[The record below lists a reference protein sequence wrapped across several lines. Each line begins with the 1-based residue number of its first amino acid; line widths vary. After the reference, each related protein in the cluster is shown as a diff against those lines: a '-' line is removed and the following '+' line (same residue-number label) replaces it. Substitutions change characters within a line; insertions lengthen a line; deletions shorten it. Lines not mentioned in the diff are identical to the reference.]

1 MTSVP
6 MPGGYPARANGT
18 RARLTAVAERFK
30 IACGHESKAGT
41 LRPRL
46 DERQA
51 DGDALMFDSAVLEV
65 AFGLVFVFVILSF
78 ACSALNETI
87 SSIFNW
93 RAQFLRRGIANLLE
107 PANLDRGLEQT
118 GKLLEHPLL
127 NALVRPVTP
136 RSKRRH
142 YPSYVP
148 SRTFVA
154 ALLDFDRAGA
164 ARKVEDAIA
173 AVPSEDARRALT
185 VLYERADG
193 DVTRF
198 TRDAERWF
206 DDSMERVSGW
216 YRRRVQ
222 KVLWALAVALVV
234 SLNIDTFRIAEQL
247 WTQKA
252 VRAAVVAR
260 AETVQ
265 PATGSTGLKEV
276 ADDVTELQQLSIPIG
291 WTAETRP
298 EGTYDWVLRIVL
310 KTLGLLLTAAA
321 LTLGAPFW
329 FDVLSKVARLRSA
342 GAPPPATD
350 AVRRG
355 EGEETRAGPGAPGGP
370 APPIPPGPV
379 ASTPEVTP

>member
-1 MTSVP
+1 M
-6 MPGGYPARANGT
+6 
-18 RARLTAVAERFK
+18 L
-30 IACGHESKAGT
+30 
-41 LRPRL
+41 
-46 DERQA
+46 
-51 DGDALMFDSAVLEV
+51 DSAVLDV
-65 AFGLVFVFVILSF
+65 AFGLVFVFVILSL

-87 SSIFNW
+87 SSLFNW
-93 RAQFLRRGIANLLE
+93 RAKFLRRGIANLLE
-107 PANLDRGLEQT
+107 PTNLDRGLEQT
-118 GKLLEHPLL
+118 GTLLQHPLL
-127 NALVRPVTP
+127 NALVRPVKPGST
-136 RSKRRH
+136 RLH

-154 ALLDFDRAGA
+154 ALLDFDRTGGKREIEA
-164 ARKVEDAIA
+164 AIA
-173 AVPSEDARRALT
+173 AVPSTDARRALT
-185 VLYERADG
+185 VLLERADG

-222 KVLWALAVALVV
+222 KILWALALVLVV
-234 SLNIDTFRIAEQL
+234 SLNVDSVRIAEQL

-260 AETVQ
+260 AEAAQ
-265 PATGSTGLKEV
+265 PVAEAPSLKQV
-276 ADDVTELQQLSIPIG
+276 ASDVTELDQLALPIG

-298 EGTYDWVLRIVL
+298 EGSGEWLLRILL
-310 KTLGLLLTAAA
+310 KVVGLLLTASA

-329 FDVLSKVARLRSA
+329 FDVLSKIARLRSA

-355 EGEETRAGPGAPGGP
+355 EGEETRAGPSAGTYRTATHPAPAPG
-370 APPIPPGPV
+370 
-379 ASTPEVTP
+379 PEGQT

>member
-1 MTSVP
+1 M
-6 MPGGYPARANGT
+6 
-18 RARLTAVAERFK
+18 L
-30 IACGHESKAGT
+30 
-41 LRPRL
+41 
-46 DERQA
+46 
-51 DGDALMFDSAVLEV
+51 DSAVLDV
-65 AFGLVFVFVILSF
+65 AFGLVFVFVILSL

-87 SSIFNW
+87 SSVFNW

-118 GKLLEHPLL
+118 GRLLEHPLL
-127 NALVRPVTP
+127 NALVRPVSP

-154 ALLDFDRAGA
+154 ALLDFDPTD
-164 ARKVEDAIA
+164 RKRDIEGAIA

-185 VLYERADG
+185 VLLERADG

-222 KVLWALAVALVV
+222 KVLWVLALALVV
-234 SLNIDTFRIAEQL
+234 SLNVDSLRIAEQL

-252 VRAAVVAR
+252 VRAAVVAQ
-260 AETVQ
+260 AQTLQSDAAQ
-265 PATGSTGLKEV
+265 PATESTSLKRV
-276 ADDVTELQQLSIPIG
+276 ASDVTELEQLSIPIG
-291 WTAETRP
+291 WTTETRP
-298 EGTYDWVLRIVL
+298 EGSGEWLLLFLL
-310 KTLGLLLTAAA
+310 KALGFLLTAAA

-355 EGEETRAGPGAPGGP
+355 EGEETRAGPGA
-370 APPIPPGPV
+370 AVRRPPT
-379 ASTPEVTP
+379 ATPEPEAKA

>member
-1 MTSVP
+1 
-6 MPGGYPARANGT
+6 
-18 RARLTAVAERFK
+18 
-30 IACGHESKAGT
+30 
-41 LRPRL
+41 
-46 DERQA
+46 
-51 DGDALMFDSAVLEV
+51 MFDSAVLDV

-93 RAQFLRRGIANLLE
+93 RAAFLRRGIANLLE
-107 PANLDRGLEQT
+107 PANLERGLEQT

-154 ALLDFDRAGA
+154 ALLDFDQAGA
-164 ARKVEDAIA
+164 RRGVEEAIA
-173 AVPSEDARRALT
+173 AVPSDDARRALT
-185 VLYERADG
+185 TLWERAG
-193 DVTRF
+193 RNQAQF

-222 KVLWALAVALVV
+222 KVLWALALTLVV
-234 SLNIDTFRIAEQL
+234 ALNIDTFRIADQL

-260 AETVQ
+260 AEAAQ
-265 PATGSTGLKEV
+265 PRAGATGLKQV
-276 ADDVTELQQLSIPIG
+276 ASDVTDLQQLSIPIG
-291 WTAETRP
+291 WSTESRP
-298 EGTYDWVLRIVL
+298 EGGDDWLLRGRAQGARAPGHGGGADARRSILVRRPQQ
-310 KTLGLLLTAAA
+310 GRAA
-321 LTLGAPFW
+321 
-329 FDVLSKVARLRSA
+329 SIRRSA
-342 GAPPPATD
+342 SARE
-350 AVRRG
+350 RRG
-355 EGEETRAGPGAPGGP
+355 SPRRGRGDASRARCNGNGRDAQATCGRR
-370 APPIPPGPV
+370 A
-379 ASTPEVTP
+379 

>member
-1 MTSVP
+1 
-6 MPGGYPARANGT
+6 
-18 RARLTAVAERFK
+18 
-30 IACGHESKAGT
+30 
-41 LRPRL
+41 
-46 DERQA
+46 
-51 DGDALMFDSAVLEV
+51 MFDSAVLDV

-93 RAQFLRRGIANLLE
+93 RAAFLRRGIANLLE
-107 PANLDRGLEQT
+107 PANLERGLEQT

-154 ALLDFDRAGA
+154 ALLDFDQAGA
-164 ARKVEDAIA
+164 RRGVEEAIA
-173 AVPSEDARRALT
+173 AVPSDDARRALT
-185 VLYERADG
+185 TLWERAG
-193 DVTRF
+193 RNQAQF

-222 KVLWALAVALVV
+222 KVLWALALTLVV
-234 SLNIDTFRIAEQL
+234 ALNIDTFRIADQL

-260 AETVQ
+260 AEAAQ
-265 PATGSTGLKEV
+265 PRAGATGLKQV
-276 ADDVTELQQLSIPIG
+276 ASDVTDLQQLSIPIG
-291 WTAETRP
+291 WSAESRP
-298 EGTYDWVLRIVL
+298 EGGDEWLLRGRAQGARARGHGGGADARRSVL
-310 KTLGLLLTAAA
+310 
-321 LTLGAPFW
+321 
-329 FDVLSKVARLRSA
+329 
-342 GAPPPATD
+342 
-350 AVRRG
+350 VRRPQQG
-355 EGEETRAGPGAPGGP
+355 RAASIRRRASARERRGSSRRGRGDASRARCNGNGRDAQETCGRP
-370 APPIPPGPV
+370 
-379 ASTPEVTP
+379 T

>member
-1 MTSVP
+1 M
-6 MPGGYPARANGT
+6 
-18 RARLTAVAERFK
+18 L
-30 IACGHESKAGT
+30 
-41 LRPRL
+41 
-46 DERQA
+46 
-51 DGDALMFDSAVLEV
+51 DSAVLDV
-65 AFGLVFVFVILSF
+65 AFGLVFVFVILSL

-93 RAQFLRRGIANLLE
+93 RAEFLRRGIANLLE

-118 GKLLEHPLL
+118 GRLLEHPLL

-136 RSKRRH
+136 RSRRRH

-154 ALLDFDRAGA
+154 ALLDFDRAGTV
-164 ARKVEDAIA
+164 RKVEDAIA

-222 KVLWALAVALVV
+222 KVLWVLALALVV
-234 SLNIDTFRIAEQL
+234 SLNVDSLRIAEEL

-260 AETVQ
+260 AETLEPADGSASVQ
-265 PATGSTGLKEV
+265 EV
-276 ADDVTELQQLSIPIG
+276 ARDVTELEQLAIPIG
-291 WTAETRP
+291 WSTESGP
-298 EGTYDWVLRIVL
+298 EGSAGWLARILL
-310 KTLGLLLTAAA
+310 KPLGLLLTAAA

-350 AVRRG
+350 AVRHG
-355 EGEETRAGPGAPGGP
+355 EGEETRAGRGATTRSRDIP
-370 APPIPPGPV
+370 AKE
-379 ASTPEVTP
+379 AST

>member
-1 MTSVP
+1 M
-6 MPGGYPARANGT
+6 
-18 RARLTAVAERFK
+18 L
-30 IACGHESKAGT
+30 
-41 LRPRL
+41 
-46 DERQA
+46 
-51 DGDALMFDSAVLEV
+51 DSAVLDV

-118 GKLLEHPLL
+118 QRLLEHPLL

-136 RSKRRH
+136 RSKRRN

-154 ALLDFDRAGA
+154 ALLDFDRVGA
-164 ARKVEDAIA
+164 KRKIEDAIA

-185 VLYERADG
+185 VLYERAGRDPA
-193 DVTRF
+193 RF

-222 KVLWALAVALVV
+222 KVLWALALLLVV
-234 SLNIDTFRIAEQL
+234 SLNIDTFRIADQL

-260 AETVQ
+260 AEAVQ
-265 PATGSTGLKEV
+265 PAARSTGLKEV
-276 ADDVTELQQLSIPIG
+276 ANDVTELQQLSIPIG

-298 EGTYDWVLRIVL
+298 EGGGEWLLRIVL
-310 KTLGLLLTAAA
+310 KVLGLVLTAAA

-342 GAPPPATD
+342 GAPPPASD

-355 EGEETRAGPGAPGGP
+355 EGEETRAGPGATTRSP
-370 APPIPPGPV
+370 AK
-379 ASTPEVTP
+379 TRPETEATS

>member
-1 MTSVP
+1 M
-6 MPGGYPARANGT
+6 
-18 RARLTAVAERFK
+18 L
-30 IACGHESKAGT
+30 
-41 LRPRL
+41 
-46 DERQA
+46 
-51 DGDALMFDSAVLEV
+51 DSAVLDV
-65 AFGLVFVFVILSF
+65 AIGLIFVFVILSL

-87 SSIFNW
+87 SGMFNW

-107 PANLDRGLEQT
+107 PANLERGLEQT

-127 NALVRPVTP
+127 NAFVRPVTP

-154 ALLDFDRAGA
+154 ALLDFDQAGTKRDIEA
-164 ARKVEDAIA
+164 AIA
-173 AVPSEDARRALT
+173 AVPSEDARKALT
-185 VLYERADG
+185 VLLARADG
-193 DVTRF
+193 NVAQF

-222 KVLWALAVALVV
+222 KVLWALALALVLA
-234 SLNIDTFRIAEQL
+234 LNIDSFRIAEQL

-260 AETVQ
+260 AEAVRPET
-265 PATGSTGLKEV
+265 ASTDLREV
-276 ADDVTELQQLSIPIG
+276 ADDVTDLEQLSIPIG
-291 WTAETRP
+291 WTTETRP
-298 EGTYDWVLRIVL
+298 EGSDDWLLCGAL
-310 KTLGLLLTAAA
+310 KVLGLLVTAAA

-355 EGEETRAGPGAPGGP
+355 EGEETRAGPGVGCGHDERPRARGP
-370 APPIPPGPV
+370 A
-379 ASTPEVTP
+379 

>member
-1 MTSVP
+1 
-6 MPGGYPARANGT
+6 
-18 RARLTAVAERFK
+18 
-30 IACGHESKAGT
+30 
-41 LRPRL
+41 
-46 DERQA
+46 
-51 DGDALMFDSAVLEV
+51 MFDSAVLEV

-173 AVPSEDARRALT
+173 AVPSEDARRALM

-260 AETVQ
+260 AEAVQ
-265 PATGSTGLKEV
+265 PATGSTGLQEV

-310 KTLGLLLTAAA
+310 KALGLLLTAAA

-355 EGEETRAGPGAPGGP
+355 EGEETRAGPGAPSRT

-379 ASTPEVTP
+379 ASTPEVAP

>member
-1 MTSVP
+1 M
-6 MPGGYPARANGT
+6 
-18 RARLTAVAERFK
+18 L
-30 IACGHESKAGT
+30 
-41 LRPRL
+41 
-46 DERQA
+46 
-51 DGDALMFDSAVLEV
+51 DSAVLDV

-136 RSKRRH
+136 RSKRRN

-164 ARKVEDAIA
+164 KSSIEDAIA

-185 VLYERADG
+185 VLYERAGRDPA
-193 DVTRF
+193 RF

-222 KVLWALAVALVV
+222 KVLWALALLLVV
-234 SLNIDTFRIAEQL
+234 SLNIDTFRIADQL

-260 AETVQ
+260 AEAVQ
-265 PATGSTGLKEV
+265 PAARSTGLKEV
-276 ADDVTELQQLSIPIG
+276 ASDVTELRQLSIPIG

-298 EGTYDWVLRIVL
+298 EGGGEWLLRVVL
-310 KTLGLLLTAAA
+310 KVLGLVVTAAA

-342 GAPPPATD
+342 GAPPPASD

-355 EGEETRAGPGAPGGP
+355 EGEETRAGPGATVRSPP
-370 APPIPPGPV
+370 A
-379 ASTPEVTP
+379 ARPESEATS

>member
-1 MTSVP
+1 
-6 MPGGYPARANGT
+6 
-18 RARLTAVAERFK
+18 
-30 IACGHESKAGT
+30 
-41 LRPRL
+41 
-46 DERQA
+46 
-51 DGDALMFDSAVLEV
+51 MFDSAVLDV

-93 RAQFLRRGIANLLE
+93 RAEFLRRGIANLLE
-107 PANLDRGLEQT
+107 PANLERGLEQT

-154 ALLDFDRAGA
+154 ALLDFDQAGA
-164 ARKVEDAIA
+164 RRGVEEAIA
-173 AVPSEDARRALT
+173 AVPSDDARRALT
-185 VLYERADG
+185 TLWERAG
-193 DVTRF
+193 RNQAQF

-222 KVLWALAVALVV
+222 KVLWALALTLVV
-234 SLNIDTFRIAEQL
+234 ALNIDTFRIADQL

-260 AETVQ
+260 AEAAQ
-265 PATGSTGLKEV
+265 PRAGATGLKQV
-276 ADDVTELQQLSIPIG
+276 ASDVTDLQQLSIPIG
-291 WTAETRP
+291 WSTESRP
-298 EGTYDWVLRIVL
+298 EGGDEWLLRVAL
-310 KTLGLLLTAAA
+310 KVLGLLVTAAA

-329 FDVLSKVARLRSA
+329 FDVLSKVARLRSV
-342 GAPPPATD
+342 GAPPPASD
-350 AVRRG
+350 AVRHG
-355 EGEETRAGPGAPGGP
+355 EGEETRAGPGAMAVG
-370 APPIPPGPV
+370 ATTKRPV
-379 ASTPEVTP
+379 AGQPEPEAPG